1 MKIAIIGTGYVGLVT
16 GACLAEAGHEVNCV
30 DVDRKKIRA
39 LQKSIVPFY
48 EPGLSKISKTQQ
60 ANKNLSFTS
69 SYQKALKNC
78 EAIFL
83 CVGTPPKKN
92 GHPNLSFLNQSLESL
107 AKNINHPAI
116 IFIKSTVPVGT
127 NKYAE
132 AFFKK
137 ISRNKN
143 AKITFASNPEFLKEG
158 AAVQDFKKPDR
169 IVIGTENNEV
179 VKISK
184 AIYRKFSKK
193 NSLLYFCKIESAEL
207 IKYASNAFLATKISF
222 INEISRLSDS
232 VNADIQEIQT
242 GIGLDKRIGSQF
254 LNAGLG
260 FGGSCFPKDLDGLI
274 TNFKNAGLSAEISI
288 AAKKVN
294 SMQVTYFFKKIQ
306 NHINLKNL
314 NIMIWGLSFKPE
326 TDDVRESVSIK
337 LIKKIAEIAQTIY
350 TYDPEAIE
358 NAKKELAEFDNIKY
372 LSNKYECIENCD
384 ILILATEWNEF
395 KDPSIRKLQNLKQKM
410 VFDGRN
416 SFSQSLVD
424 TKQIKYIG
432 IGRK

>member
-83 CVGTPPKKN
+83 CVGTPPKK
-92 GHPNLSFLNQSLESL
+92 SFLNQSLESL

-137 ISRNKN
+137 IYRNKN

-274 TNFKNAGLSAEISI
+274 TNFKN
-288 AAKKVN
+288 
-294 SMQVTYFFKKIQ
+294 
-306 NHINLKNL
+306 
-314 NIMIWGLSFKPE
+314 
-326 TDDVRESVSIK
+326 VSIK

-384 ILILATEWNEF
+384 ILILATEWNKF